1 MYNGIKEA
9 IKKIESPYLLVGLYS
24 TLKTGE
30 FFSISP
36 RLTAS
41 LSLICFLKTNQLYNI
56 SLFFQRRKF
65 NSCRVYFELS
75 YI

>member
-1 MYNGIKEA
+1 MIGHCQYFIAYPINQSFNQSMYNGIKEA

-41 LSLICFLKTNQLYNI
+41 LSLYV
-56 SLFFQRRKF
+56 
-65 NSCRVYFELS
+65 NSEFAF
-75 YI
+75 